1 MITRKETNAGMIKKE
16 RTLAVVCILFSAL
29 GFALMN
35 LFVRLAGDLP
45 SPEKSFFRNLVAAAI
60 AGALLLKSGRRTLR
74 WGKGNLPYLLVRSA
88 AGTAG
93 ILCNFYAVDHLLLA
107 NASMLNKMSPFFV
120 LIFSWLLLKERLTPV
135 QIGVVAVA
143 FAGSLLIV
151 KPTLANLDLF
161 PSLIG
166 LAGGL
171 AAGLAYT
178 MVRKLGLRG
187 EDGTYIVFFF
197 SAFSCLS
204 LVPWLLLH
212 FEPMEPQQLG
222 MLLLAGASAALGQFG
237 ITAAYTH
244 APAREVSV
252 FDYSQVIFAAILGYF
267 VFGDEPDG
275 WSLVGYLL
283 ILGAAAVIF
292 LYNNRLLPGQHR
304 EEAE

>member
-135 QIGVVAVA
+135 QVGVVAVA